1 MRPALQRGMTIIE
14 IVVTIGI
21 IGLLMA
27 LAAPSAAT
35 WIQNTQLRNAAEAV
49 LSGIQLARI
58 EAIKRNQIVAFQLTD
73 ANSTAWQVCLFD
85 VIANNCSAAA
95 GAQLASRGKSEGS
108 PNARLGADFIAGD
121 TTIALDPGDN
131 VPSTLAFDTFGR
143 LAATNPN
150 NLMRVDVRN
159 PVVDPAVERRLVILI
174 NIGGQVRMCDPKLSK
189 AVNPQG
195 CV

>member
-1 MRPALQRGMTIIE
+1 MSRVLQRGMTMIE
-14 IVVTIGI
+14 IVITVAI

-49 LSGIQLARI
+49 LNGIQLARV
-58 EAIKRNQIVAFQLTD
+58 EAIKRNQVVAFQLTD

-85 VIANNCSAAA
+85 VIANTCSAAA
-95 GAQLASRGKSEGS
+95 GAQLASRGASEGS
-108 PNARLGADFIAGD
+108 PNARLGADFVPGD
-121 TTIALDPGDN
+121 PTVALSPGDN
-131 VPSTLAFDTFGR
+131 VPSILAFDTFGR

-150 NLMRVDVRN
+150 NLVRVDVRN
-159 PVVDPAVERRLVILI
+159 PVISPAAERRMVILI
-174 NIGGQVRMCDPKLSK
+174 SIGGQVRMCDPKLSK